1 MRHMERLLPNREM
14 KGTYKEPVK
23 QPGEKS
29 LSRKADV
36 EENWHEDIGDL
47 LFEEVGLEAGVT
59 KSKEKKDRGNRTQK
73 CAKLGRCSGARRQC
87 CECSRDDLEQDT

>member
-29 LSRKADV
+29 LSRKVDV
-36 EENWHEDIGDL
+36 EENWHEDIG
-47 LFEEVGLEAGVT
+47 
-59 KSKEKKDRGNRTQK
+59 
-73 CAKLGRCSGARRQC
+73 
-87 CECSRDDLEQDT
+87 

>member
-29 LSRKADV
+29 LSRKVDV

-73 CAKLGRCSGARRQC
+73 CAKLGRC